1 MGHPFSVTCVTR
13 TEEDPV
19 SENPE
24 QRRRLAV
31 ALTGAQ
37 VLDAVQSPELWRRLH
52 DTGVAYVVIGIDRLV
67 DDAAWDGPGIDGSIA
82 ATYLADDTTGA
93 TLITAAAHRDHP
105 YNLARRVASSDHLS
119 RGRTGV
125 LLGRRDVLAPDDR
138 GEARAWSG
146 ARLTDGGPLDP
157 ATTRNAAEALQ
168 ALWLSW
174 PADTIVADRETGIYA
189 LSDRILQ
196 VSHSGVFATAGPL
209 TVPTTAQGAPV
220 LAWYAADAADLAA
233 AEGVAELLIVSAP
246 LAASSTPAGPTWTLS
261 TVDLDAGSLTDLV
274 LTEALREAAG
284 DVVIRTTAPLARIVE
299 ALEQARRQ
307 DAFPAVTGA
316 TLRERLGIDAPAALE
331 ISDDIV
337 PAFAAAKATR

>member
-1 MGHPFSVTCVTR
+1 M
-13 TEEDPV
+13 

-37 VLDAVQSPELWRRLH
+37 VLDAVQTPELWRRLH

-119 RGRTGV
+119 GGRTGV

-146 ARLTDGGPLDP
+146 ARLTDGGPLAP
-157 ATTRNAAEALQ
+157 ATTRNAAEALR

-196 VSHSGVFATAGPL
+196 VSHTGVFASAGPL

-233 AEGVAELLIVSAP
+233 AEGVAELLIISDA
-246 LAASSTPAGPTWTLS
+246 LAAAGEIADAWTLS
-261 TVDLDAGSLTDLV
+261 TVDLDAGSLTELV
-274 LTEALREAAG
+274 LSETVREAAG

-299 ALEQARRQ
+299 TLEQARRQ
-307 DAFPAVTGA
+307 DAFPAVTGT
-316 TLRERLGIDAPAALE
+316 TLRERLGIDAPLALE

-337 PAFAAAKATR
+337 PAFAAARATR

>member
-1 MGHPFSVTCVTR
+1 MTR

-37 VLDAVQSPELWRRLH
+37 VLDAVQTPELWRRLH

-119 RGRTGV
+119 GGRTGV

-157 ATTRNAAEALQ
+157 ATTRNAAEALR

-196 VSHSGVFATAGPL
+196 VSHTGVFASAGPL

-233 AEGVAELLIVSAP
+233 AEGVAELLIISDA
-246 LAASSTPAGPTWTLS
+246 LAAASEIADAWTLS
-261 TVDLDAGSLTDLV
+261 TVDLDAGSLTELV
-274 LTEALREAAG
+274 LSETVREAAG

-299 ALEQARRQ
+299 TLEQARRQ
-307 DAFPAVTGA
+307 DAFPAVTGT
-316 TLRERLGIDAPAALE
+316 TLRERLGIDAPLALE

-337 PAFAAAKATR
+337 PAFAAARATR

>member
-1 MGHPFSVTCVTR
+1 M
-13 TEEDPV
+13 
-19 SENPE
+19 SETSE
-24 QRRRLAV
+24 QRRRIAV

-37 VLDAVQSPELWRRLH
+37 VLDAVQTPELWRRLH

-67 DDAAWDGPGIDGSIA
+67 DDAAWGGQGIDGSIA

-125 LLGRRDVLAPDDR
+125 LLGRQDVLAPDDR

-157 ATTRNAAEALQ
+157 ATTRNAAEALR

-196 VSHSGVFATAGPL
+196 VSHTGIFATAGPL
-209 TVPTTAQGAPV
+209 TVPTTAQVAPV

-233 AEGVAELLIVSAP
+233 AEGVAELLIVSEA
-246 LAASSTPAGPTWTLS
+246 LAAATAPAAPAWTLS
-261 TVDLDAGSLTDLV
+261 TVDLDAGPLAASV
-274 LTEALREAAG
+274 RETPG
-284 DVVIRTTAPLARIVE
+284 DVVIRAAAPLARIVE

-307 DAFPAVTGA
+307 DAFPAVDGA
-316 TLRERLGIDAPAALE
+316 TFRERLGLAAPQALE
-331 ISDDIV
+331 PSADIV